1 MNGARLDV
9 IRVVELRKVE
19 RHRPTRWQGRLA
31 DGRAI
36 DVRYDHG
43 LLEIGLGET
52 PEAAAAQRRWCVL
65 INDGPERSLQLPG
78 LKVATWGVFA
88 WPGTDNE
95 GFDGRMKPPK

>member
-1 MNGARLDV
+1 MTGVAMDV
-9 IRVVELRKVE
+9 IRVSSLRKVE
-19 RHRPTRWQGRLA
+19 RWRPTRWQGRLA

-52 PEAAAAQRRWCVL
+52 PEAAAADRRWCVL
-65 INDGPERSLQLPG
+65 INDGPERSLLLPG

-88 WPGTDNE
+88 WPVTDDLAE
-95 GFDGRMKPPK
+95 SGPK